1 MQCCK
6 TVTLRMRD
14 RRNGTQSLFL
24 DFYPGYRDPETMEL
38 RRRHSLGMYIYK
50 NPANQ
55 TQKDY
60 NEAILVKA
68 ERIRCKVYLE
78 VMDEKYDF
86 FRTDKL
92 KESFID
98 YFKLQ
103 TDRNRDKRE
112 ASYKHFV
119 IFSKGRCT
127 FEELDLPFCKK
138 FMEYLLHANST
149 IHDKKIGQNTASAY
163 WNVFKGIL
171 EVAYRERRIPDNL
184 ADMLDNIPC
193 KETSKD
199 SLTLEEV
206 RILNATECEI
216 PVIRRAAVFSCLS
229 GLRISDILNLKWE
242 NIRDYADGTKYLD
255 FICQK
260 TKRQTI
266 VPISAEAYELL
277 EADNQNSELVF
288 EGFTRAMTY
297 DEMQVWLKQCGI
309 KKHITFHCF
318 RHTYAS
324 LLLELGS
331 DIYTVQRLLNHKSV
345 ATTQIYTAHADP
357 KTREASTKITLTD
370 VKPTKERKRKEDAKT
385 KKSYKKDENKD
396 NKRKKK

>member
-60 NEAILVKA
+60 NEAILIKA

-138 FMEYLLHANST
+138 FMEYLLHADST

-266 VPISAEAYELL
+266 VPISTEAYELL
-277 EADNQNSELVF
+277 EADNQTSESVF
-288 EGFTRAMTY
+288 EGFTRDMTY

-370 VKPTKERKRKEDAKT
+370 VKPTTERKRKEDVKT